1 MSAVWL
7 RLRSEVRRRWRAWI
21 GLAVLVGFAGGA
33 AMALAQAARRSQH
46 AYVRFS
52 DRESAADVVMTG
64 ANAFGLVG
72 SVDLAAVAR
81 TGYIAQSAPAFVGLP
96 FSGHT
101 GSGRPL
107 NAVDLFPVAAGD
119 NQLGTTVERWKML
132 DGRRARPSQIGEATA
147 SFVLA
152 ERLGLQVGST
162 LELRFYRADTFAT
175 VAPKLIASLAP
186 RIKDR
191 DAALQS
197 TPDFADGPR
206 VKFTI
211 VGIEASPLEFPPLL
225 TDLAPVLHLTPAFA
239 HRYEKT
245 IVGSPLSYFRLKPG
259 RDLKSFELA
268 VERMAA
274 GNPVSFISTR
284 ETQSAKVQR
293 SIRAEAAAL
302 AIVAGLVALTGAV
315 AIAQALTRQTLAESS
330 QLPMLRALGMRDR
343 QLRAFTLAR
352 VVVIGGAGA
361 VIAALVAVFGSQYL
375 LLPLARKAELD
386 PGPHFDVVVVL
397 VGGVTVFLVAL
408 AAAMWSGY
416 VAARRERPRNAQPM
430 YAATQPK
437 SRFADGGRLGTL
449 PLTTTLGVRF
459 AIQRATRAIPAWA
472 TIATTAL
479 TVAMLTGALT
489 FTSNLHRVLDD
500 PHRYGWNWDVKI
512 GAPGLPDYSGF
523 VVPTLRDDPDVAA
536 LSVGTV
542 TQIDAGRARID
553 VLAVNRIKGDAL
565 PTMLAGRAP
574 TRPGEIALGGRSM
587 SVLHVGIGGTI
598 DARIGT
604 RSERLRVVGQT
615 VLPEFGDAGQ
625 LGTGSLMTLSGL
637 DRLLPKPPANVLL
650 VQFGRVPDRAA
661 AGARLARA
669 VEPIPAHFQARPEDL
684 IELSRGGGLLVAL
697 LVLLGILG
705 FTVLL
710 HALITSV
717 RARERDFGVLR
728 ALGFV
733 PRQMRSTVAWQVVT
747 LTVGSLVIGLPLGSL
762 LGRFVWLAF
771 ARQLGV
777 ASDAIFLPPYAFAI
791 VAAAALAL
799 ALVAAVVPAAIVA
812 RTRTSRV
819 LHSE

>member
-64 ANAFGLVG
+64 ANSFGLVG

-81 TGYIAQSAPAFVGLP
+81 SGYIARSAPAFVGLP
-96 FSGHT
+96 FSGKTDT
-101 GSGRPL
+101 GQAL
-107 NAVDLFPVAAGD
+107 NAVDLLPVAAGD

-132 DGRRARPSQIGEATA
+132 EGRRARPSRIGEATA

-152 ERLGLQVGST
+152 ERLGLHVGST
-162 LELRFYRADTFAT
+162 LELRFYRADRFAA
-175 VAPKLIASLAP
+175 VAVKLLASLAP
-186 RIKDR
+186 RINDR
-191 DAALQS
+191 DRAHQA

-239 HRYEKT
+239 HRYENT
-245 IVGSPLSYFRLKPG
+245 IVGSPLSYFRLRTG

-274 GNPVSFISTR
+274 GNPVSFISTSDN
-284 ETQSAKVQR
+284 QSAKVQR
-293 SIRAEAAAL
+293 SIRAEALAL
-302 AIVAGLVALTGAV
+302 AIVAGLVGLTGAV

-330 QLPMLRALGMRDR
+330 QLSMLRALGMRDR
-343 QLRAFTLAR
+343 QLRAFTLVR
-352 VVVIGGAGA
+352 VLAIGGSGA
-361 VIAALVAVFGSQYL
+361 VIAGLVSVFSSQYF

-386 PGPHFDVVVVL
+386 PGPHVDLAVIV
-397 VGGVTVFLVAL
+397 VGGATVFLIAL
-408 AAAMWSGY
+408 ATALGSAD
-416 VAARRERPRNAQPM
+416 VAGRHGRRRGAQQARR
-430 YAATQPK
+430 ATRAG
-437 SRFADGGRLGTL
+437 SGITDGGRLGTL
-449 PLTTTLGVRF
+449 PLSTTLGVRF
-459 AIQRATRAIPAWA
+459 AIQRTSRAIPAWA
-472 TIATTAL
+472 TISATAL
-479 TVAMLTGALT
+479 TVAMLAGALT

-523 VVPTLRDDPDVAA
+523 VLPTLRHDPAVSA

-542 TQIDAGRARID
+542 TQIDAGRTRID
-553 VLAVNRIKGDAL
+553 VLGVDRVKGHAL

-574 TRPGEIALGGRSM
+574 TRPGEIALGGRTM
-587 SVLHVGIGGTI
+587 RVLDVGIGGLV

-604 RSERLRVVGQT
+604 RSARLRVVGQT

-625 LGTGSLMTLSGL
+625 LGTGSMMTLRGL
-637 DRLLPKPPANVLL
+637 DRLLPNAPANVFL
-650 VQFGRVPDRAA
+650 VRFGRGPDRKA

-697 LVLLGILG
+697 LILLSILG
-705 FTVLL
+705 FAVLL

-733 PRQMRSTVAWQVVT
+733 RRQMRSTVAWQVVT
-747 LTVGSLVIGLPLGSL
+747 LVVGSLALGLPLGSL
-762 LGRFVWLAF
+762 LGRFAWLAF

-777 ASDAIFLPPYAFAI
+777 ASDAMFLPGLAFVI
-791 VAAAALAL
+791 VAAGALAL
-799 ALVAAVVPAAIVA
+799 ALLAAVVPAAIAA
-812 RTRTSRV
+812 RTRASRV